1 MLWLLPCASGVPVWI
16 VTGWV
21 SSFVEWLLWHI
32 FLGFFFAPEAWY
44 IGSVDIMLQD
54 KLIKQLH
61 DVDYWNKYIADVLS
75 VTLMSEQN
83 Q

>member
-1 MLWLLPCASGVPVWI
+1 MLWLLPCTSGVPVWI

-21 SSFVEWLLWHI
+21 SSFVEWLLWHV
-32 FLGFFFAPEAWY
+32 FFAPVAWY
-44 IGSVDIMLQD
+44 IGSVDIMQQE

-61 DVDYWNKYIADVLS
+61 DVDYWNKFIADVLS

>member
-1 MLWLLPCASGVPVWI
+1 MLWLLPYTSGVPVWI
-16 VTGWV
+16 VVWA
-21 SSFVEWLLWHI
+21 SSFVEWLLWHV
-32 FLGFFFAPEAWY
+32 FGGFIAPVAWY
-44 IGSVDIMLQD
+44 IGSVDIMQQE

-61 DVDYWNKYIADVLS
+61 DVDYWNKFIADVPS